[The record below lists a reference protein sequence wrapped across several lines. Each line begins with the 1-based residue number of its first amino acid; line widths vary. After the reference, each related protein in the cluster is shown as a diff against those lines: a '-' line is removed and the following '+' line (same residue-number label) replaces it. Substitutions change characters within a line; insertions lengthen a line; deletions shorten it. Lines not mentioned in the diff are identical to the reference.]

1 MQMCVPLSLSLSPFL
16 FRCFLLFPLRL
27 SAPFS
32 LTHPFRLL
40 LFQLLWR
47 CFANAKSFFLASP
60 LFRFL
65 PCASLFPFLP
75 LATALDEF
83 CFLVTLHPPS
93 CTCCLHLLFTFSW
106 PSLPPP
112 SQASGNST
120 HRSKTRCTATGDAHQ
135 KEHLSRAREG
145 QLNKRKEDR
154 TREEHKRETRRP
166 LKGGKADI
174 YSHKYESI
182 GVHDKAAEE
191 VGKHAGKKKKTNE
204 ILFFYRAFIFFS
216 PDWKLAGRTNALLL
230 GCWSFPFPCFILRPL
245 GVCHCL
251 FGVLFSP
258 VPPPHGRH
266 AWLS

>member
-1 MQMCVPLSLSLSPFL
+1 MQMCVPLSLSPFL

-32 LTHPFRLL
+32 LTHPFLLL

-75 LATALDEF
+75 LATALEDEF

-174 YSHKYESI
+174 YSHKYECI
-182 GVHDKAAEE
+182 GVHNKAAEE
-191 VGKHAGKKKKTNE
+191 VGKHTGEKRKRMRSSFLSRLY
-204 ILFFYRAFIFFS
+204 LFFPRLEVSGAYQRS
-216 PDWKLAGRTNALLL
+216 PARVLV
-230 GCWSFPFPCFILRPL
+230 FPFP
-245 GVCHCL
+245 L
-251 FGVLFSP
+251 FYS
-258 VPPPHGRH
+258 
-266 AWLS
+266 